1 MTNMISLLLKYKK
14 IIGIVGG
21 LISVVVSLYGVTT
34 YFETKGYN
42 RAMIEFQ
49 SKASI
54 KINKATNE
62 AILKARKETE
72 KAMTTQQLIFDNE
85 LRIAKDSRIVE
96 TKIQEVIKHVDR
108 VKIKNECATVSDD
121 IVKLLNET
129 INTINGTN

>member
-1 MTNMISLLLKYKK
+1 MISLLLKYKK